1 MPDFSNLQL
10 VGKNPLNIEKII
22 SSGNEQ
28 SKSTWVNQKIFSEN
42 NSNII
47 DNPYFINVDNYD
59 DILAS
64 HIGKQLFIL
73 KIRNTKNKHFNL
85 YRRSSATRVWS
96 IYCIWRS
103 IG

>member
-1 MPDFSNLQL
+1 MPDFLNLQL
-10 VGKNPLNIEKII
+10 VGKNPLNIEKSIT
-22 SSGNEQ
+22 SGNEQ

-64 HIGKQLFIL
+64 HIGKHFCII
-73 KIRNTKNKHFNL
+73 KSTNTKNEHFSL
-85 YRRSSATRVWS
+85 
-96 IYCIWRS
+96 
-103 IG
+103 